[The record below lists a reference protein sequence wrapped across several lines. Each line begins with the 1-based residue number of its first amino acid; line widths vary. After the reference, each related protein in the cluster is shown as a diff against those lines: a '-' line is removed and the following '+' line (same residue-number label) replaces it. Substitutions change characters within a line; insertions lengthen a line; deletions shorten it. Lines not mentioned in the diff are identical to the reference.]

1 MRVLAVDSGKVR
13 VGLAVTDADGLI
25 ASPLRVIERRG
36 ACEAIRQAAEDLDVA
51 TIVVGLPLNMDG
63 SEGPSAEDARA
74 LGERLRAA
82 GFQVEYLDERLTTVG
97 AERVLIESGHS
108 RRRRR
113 EITDAV
119 AAAILLEAYLARRRN
134 ARLGDRRWAEPPA
147 DPDAWEET

>member
-1 MRVLAVDSGKVR
+1 MRVLGVDPGKVR

-25 ASPLRVIERRG
+25 ATPLRVVERRG
-36 ACEAIRQAAEDLDVA
+36 ACEEIQQTAADLEVE

-63 SEGPSAEDARA
+63 TEGPSAEDARA
-74 LGERLRAA
+74 LGERLSAA
-82 GFQVEYLDERLTTVG
+82 GLQVEYLDERLTTVG

-119 AAAILLEAYLARRRN
+119 AATIVLEAYLARQRN
-134 ARLGDRRWAEPPA
+134 ARLRDRRRAGSAA
-147 DPDAWEET
+147 DPDAGEET